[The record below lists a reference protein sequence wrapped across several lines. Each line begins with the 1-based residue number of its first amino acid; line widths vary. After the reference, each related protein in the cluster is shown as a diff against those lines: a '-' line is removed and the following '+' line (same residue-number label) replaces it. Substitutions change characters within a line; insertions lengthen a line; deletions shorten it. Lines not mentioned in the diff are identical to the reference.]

1 MDKVK
6 KWVVDL
12 ADPMLKAYINYGHGL
27 EEDGVSVTAKG
38 IEFLAEFEPGL
49 YPMYAIEL
57 REYVEHMGIAIEDV
71 QEIHLVAAA
80 YDENEEEIDFSIEYE
95 KCALVSEDEL
105 NGYSNSDILPTT
117 NYKVIG
123 SKEITKIKLMDY
135 NGYKA
140 DGVSLSDHE
149 LHDAVGINI
158 QFTNGEFSRIR
169 KSFKNGVATA
179 GR

>member
-57 REYVEHMGIAIEDV
+57 REYVDHMGIAIEDV

-123 SKEITKIKLMDY
+123 SRKLQKSSLRISMDTKQMEFLFRIMSFTMQWGLTF
-135 NGYKA
+135 
-140 DGVSLSDHE
+140 SLRMAN
-149 LHDAVGINI
+149 L
-158 QFTNGEFSRIR
+158 
-169 KSFKNGVATA
+169 A
-179 GR
+179 GFVN

>member
-95 KCALVSEDEL
+95 KCALVSVQRKL
-105 NGYSNSDILPTT
+105 QKSSLR
-117 NYKVIG
+117 
-123 SKEITKIKLMDY
+123 ITMDTKQMEFLFRIMSFTMQW
-135 NGYKA
+135 GLTF
-140 DGVSLSDHE
+140 SLRMAN
-149 LHDAVGINI
+149 L
-158 QFTNGEFSRIR
+158 
-169 KSFKNGVATA
+169 A
-179 GR
+179 GFVN

>member
-38 IEFLAEFEPGL
+38 IEYLAEFEPGL

-123 SKEITKIKLMDY
+123 SKEIKK
-135 NGYKA
+135 
-140 DGVSLSDHE
+140 SS
-149 LHDAVGINI
+149 
-158 QFTNGEFSRIR
+158 SRITMDTKQMEFLFR
-169 KSFKNGVATA
+169 IMSFTMQWGLTFSLRMANLA
-179 GR
+179 GFVN